1 MHSIQAADSAECVA
15 CPLGPV
21 RLPPRRHA
29 SCARTHVHDGQCVRV
44 LPKCI
49 QEHSAA
55 DSSECVACPLGF
67 QSATPAST
75 ACEPCPSGTYTVGNA
90 SVSCLKCLPGR
101 FKAAGSAE
109 CQACPFGFVSEG
121 EGATVCRRCP
131 IGSYTVKTAGASTGG
146 ASACMPC
153 DLGTFGPRFGVCENC
168 SAGTFQDEKRMTAC
182 KLCPP
187 SRYSTLKG
195 ATSQSEC
202 TFCPVDRTTGSVM
215 GANTISACKCKAR
228 DFYYDGDDDGQQ
240 QDQFV
245 VSELPASTPCPPGAV
260 CPIDGSRLIH
270 LHAEY
275 HYGSLRTQQACSS
288 TAQRHSRTASSGN
301 WHGTR
306 CCPAEARCD
315 RPRSHDWTT
324 DDQCGI
330 GYSGPC
336 AWRAKTMR
344 CIGGMHRMR
353 RGLPLAGVLV
363 FQWWRS
369 CFLLSCSSRLSDNY
383 IEDRVEETLFHG
395 CRV

>member
-1 MHSIQAADSAECVA
+1 MRAVPE
-15 CPLGPV
+15 
-21 RLPPRRHA
+21 RHVPTGNA
-29 SCARTHVHDGQCVRV
+29 SVSC
-44 LPKCI
+44 LKCI
-49 QEHSAA
+49 QNIQTQTAPEI
-55 DSSECVACPLGF
+55 CVACPLGF
-67 QSATPAST
+67 SRSATPAST

-109 CQACPFGFVSEG
+109 CRACPLGFVSEG

-153 DLGTFGPRFGVCENC
+153 DLGTFGSRFGVCENC

-228 DFYYDGDDDGQQ
+228 NFYYDGDDDGQQ

-245 VSELPASTPCPPGAV
+245 VSELPACTPCPPGAFV
-260 CPIDGSRLIH
+260 HRWIETHPFARRV
-270 LHAEY
+270 
-275 HYGSLRTQQACSS
+275 SL
-288 TAQRHSRTASSGN
+288 
-301 WHGTR
+301 
-306 CCPAEARCD
+306 
-315 RPRSHDWTT
+315 
-324 DDQCGI
+324 
-330 GYSGPC
+330 
-336 AWRAKTMR
+336 
-344 CIGGMHRMR
+344 
-353 RGLPLAGVLV
+353 LAA
-363 FQWWRS
+363 
-369 CFLLSCSSRLSDNY
+369 
-383 IEDRVEETLFHG
+383 
-395 CRV
+395 